1 MSSNSPVRCTASIK
15 RRLTLLYL
23 GSTFILLICVLGF
36 LMRTI
41 IADLEFED
49 SDFLNERIYS
59 IHHMLTNHENQF
71 SSIRLLVES
80 TSTNHHTR
88 SLIRILDQNAHVL
101 LESPEMKTIIPS
113 DEMPLVDSN
122 DQLGSRS
129 KGERHWGKDG
139 KLYLL
144 KSMTLHSTKGNAYTI
159 QAALDI
165 TDELKMFKKYQRNML
180 ITLFACMLI
189 AALISRQVV
198 KQGLK
203 PLDELAASLKE
214 ITATDLHQRLGSR
227 CWPHELSRLT
237 SVLDM
242 MLERLENS
250 FKRLKEFSSNLAH
263 ELRTPLNIVRGEAE
277 VCLAAERTPEEYQ
290 EVLTSAVEEYTRL
303 SHTIDDMLFL
313 ANSEQL
319 KHITRMDAR
328 SELETL
334 MEFFIPL
341 AEEQQVSLT
350 LTASGTL
357 DADRTLFQRVIVNV
371 ISNAIKYTPAGGSVS
386 ILASNDEEQNLT
398 ITVSDT
404 GIGISPED
412 QELVF
417 DRFYRTA
424 PARQQQQAGS
434 GLGLAIVR
442 SIMELHNG
450 SVTLTS
456 QAGQGTTITLWF
468 PAQRHLI

>member
-1 MSSNSPVRCTASIK
+1 
-15 RRLTLLYL
+15 
-23 GSTFILLICVLGF
+23 
-36 LMRTI
+36 
-41 IADLEFED
+41 
-49 SDFLNERIYS
+49 
-59 IHHMLTNHENQF
+59 
-71 SSIRLLVES
+71 
-80 TSTNHHTR
+80 
-88 SLIRILDQNAHVL
+88 
-101 LESPEMKTIIPS
+101 
-113 DEMPLVDSN
+113 
-122 DQLGSRS
+122 
-129 KGERHWGKDG
+129 
-139 KLYLL
+139 
-144 KSMTLHSTKGNAYTI
+144 
-159 QAALDI
+159 
-165 TDELKMFKKYQRNML
+165 
-180 ITLFACMLI
+180 
-189 AALISRQVV
+189 
-198 KQGLK
+198 
-203 PLDELAASLKE
+203 
-214 ITATDLHQRLGSR
+214 
-227 CWPHELSRLT
+227 
-237 SVLDM
+237 
-242 MLERLENS
+242 
-250 FKRLKEFSSNLAH
+250 
-263 ELRTPLNIVRGEAE
+263 
-277 VCLAAERTPEEYQ
+277 
-290 EVLTSAVEEYTRL
+290 
-303 SHTIDDMLFL
+303 MLFL

-341 AEEQQVSLT
+341 AEEQQVNLT

-386 ILASNDEEQNLT
+386 ILASNDDEQNLT